1 MKRPVLQRAE
11 DIRRHQK
18 TSEDIRRQLKTPE
31 ILYIPAG
38 TFPAAEKKNMFSY
51 IKEEPVWKICRHWE

>member
-1 MKRPVLQRAE
+1 MKRPVLQRA
-11 DIRRHQK
+11 
-18 TSEDIRRQLKTPE
+18 EDIRRQLKTPE